1 MLNEFTVVEKF
12 RSGPVKILGLI
23 LAISAV
29 LFALELLA
37 VLLNLPEDKVMRR
50 F

>member
-1 MLNEFTVVEKF
+1 MNLLLLKKLF

-29 LFALELLA
+29 LFTLELLA
-37 VLLNLPEDKVMRR
+37 VLLNLPEDNVMRR